1 MSRKSKYSVEQK
13 LNILNEAVHSSFKRV
28 AKKYGVNESTIL
40 TWYRLYKYQGIDGLR
55 SIRSNRSYSKEFKLS
70 LVEQYRNSDDSL
82 EYSQLNMD

>member
-40 TWYRLYKYQGIDGLR
+40 TWYR
-55 SIRSNRSYSKEFKLS
+55 
-70 LVEQYRNSDDSL
+70 
-82 EYSQLNMD
+82 